1 MVSRR
6 LTGPRVTGPTD
17 KKVPLLMA
25 EEIERSLAVLELGP
39 SSTAELPMN
48 EQPQD
53 PIFEADSG
61 SAAHSQPMSPAAEA
75 KTVRDAFGN
84 RRRVDERGAEKRA
97 PQDRKVMVEMYG
109 LPKDL
114 AEQVLSGALS
124 MATARRIQNRR
135 AGSDKRMGNSPKWV
149 RLAILGAAI
158 VLAATALSKMLAS

>member
-1 MVSRR
+1 
-6 LTGPRVTGPTD
+6 
-17 KKVPLLMA
+17 
-25 EEIERSLAVLELGP
+25 
-39 SSTAELPMN
+39 MN

-61 SAAHSQPMSPAAEA
+61 SAAHSQPTSPAAEASQQPASDESSPHAEA

-84 RRRVDERGAEKRA
+84 RRRVDEGGAEKRA
-97 PQDRKVMVEMYG
+97 PQERKVLVEMYG

-124 MATARRIQNRR
+124 MGTARKIQNRR
-135 AGSDKRMGNSPKWV
+135 AGSGKRMGNSPKWV

-158 VLAATALSKMLAS
+158 VLAATVLSKMLAS